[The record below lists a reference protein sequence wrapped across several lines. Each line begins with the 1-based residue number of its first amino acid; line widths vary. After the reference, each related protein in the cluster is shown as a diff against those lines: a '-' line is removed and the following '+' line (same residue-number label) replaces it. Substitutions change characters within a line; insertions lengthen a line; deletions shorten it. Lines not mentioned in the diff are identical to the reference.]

1 MNIFCGNLNGEVTE
15 TDLQETFEKFGKV
28 SSVKLIK
35 DMFSGVSKGF
45 GFVEMPSKTEA
56 EAAIKELNVSDM
68 KGKPM
73 TVNEARPPRNSKGK
87 GRRY

>member
-1 MNIFCGNLNGEVTE
+1 MNIFCGNLNGDVTE
-15 TDLQETFEKFGKV
+15 ADLEEAFKKYGKV
-28 SSVKLIK
+28 SSVNLIK

-56 EAAIKELNVSDM
+56 ETAIKELNVTSM

-73 TVNEARPPRNSKGK
+73 TVNEARPPRNTK
-87 GRRY
+87 GRGRRF

>member
-1 MNIFCGNLNGEVTE
+1 MNIFCGNLTNDVTE
-15 TDLQETFEKFGKV
+15 DDLQEAFSKYGKV
-28 SSVKLIK
+28 SSVNLIK

-56 EAAIKELNVSDM
+56 ETAIKELNVTSM

-73 TVNEARPPRNSKGK
+73 TVNEARPPRNTK
-87 GRRY
+87 GRGRRF

>member
-15 TDLQETFEKFGKV
+15 TDLQEAFEKYGKV
-28 SSVKLIK
+28 SNVKLIK
-35 DMFSGVSKGF
+35 DMFTGVSKGF
-45 GFVEMPSKTEA
+45 GFVEMPSKVEA

-73 TVNEARPPRNSKGK
+73 TVNEARPPRNSKGR
-87 GRRY
+87 GRRF

>member
-1 MNIFCGNLNGEVTE
+1 MNIFCGNLNGDVTE
-15 TDLQETFEKFGKV
+15 ADLEEAFKKYGKV
-28 SSVKLIK
+28 SSVNLIK

-56 EAAIKELNVSDM
+56 EAAIKELNVTSM

-73 TVNEARPPRNSKGK
+73 TVNEARPPRNTKGK
-87 GRRY
+87 GRRF

>member
-1 MNIFCGNLNGEVTE
+1 MNIFCGNLSGEVTE
-15 TDLQETFEKFGKV
+15 ADLEEAFKKYGKV
-28 SSVKLIK
+28 SSVNLIK

-56 EAAIKELNVSDM
+56 EAAIKELNVTSM

-73 TVNEARPPRNSKGK
+73 TVNEARPPRNTK
-87 GRRY
+87 GRGRRF

>member
-1 MNIFCGNLNGEVTE
+1 MNIFCGNLNGDVTE
-15 TDLQETFEKFGKV
+15 ADLEEAFKKYGKV
-28 SSVKLIK
+28 SSVNLIK

-56 EAAIKELNVSDM
+56 ESAIKELNVTSM

-73 TVNEARPPRNSKGK
+73 TVNEARPPRNTK
-87 GRRY
+87 GRGRRF

>member
-1 MNIFCGNLNGEVTE
+1 MNIFCGNLNREVTE
-15 TDLQETFEKFGKV
+15 TDLQEAFEKYGKV

-35 DMFSGVSKGF
+35 DMFTGVSKGF

-56 EAAIKELNVSDM
+56 ESAIKELNVSDM

-73 TVNEARPPRNSKGK
+73 TVNEARPPRNSRGR

>member
-1 MNIFCGNLNGEVTE
+1 MNIFCGNLNGDVTE
-15 TDLQETFEKFGKV
+15 ADLEEAFKKYGKV
-28 SSVKLIK
+28 SSVNLIK

-56 EAAIKELNVSDM
+56 EAAIKELNVTSM

-73 TVNEARPPRNSKGK
+73 TVNEARPPRNTK
-87 GRRY
+87 GRGKRF